1 MKGAFNHFQTLNA
14 LKTRKDLSMILF
26 GESLNVISNVIGK
39 EFKEPDPAKR
49 NPEPIQKEV
58 IEQKEKGMDYI
69 DINLGPAK
77 KFGTELMPWVVNVVQ
92 EAVPGMPLLLD
103 SSNIDAI
110 EAGLK
115 VAKPADK
122 PHIVNSI
129 MARPERYEIMVPMT
143 AKYDADFVA
152 LMWGPEGLPRDENER
167 AALAV
172 ELLYFANE
180 AGIPNEKIWV
190 DGIVTPVNIQQP
202 QAISLM
208 EFQGMLQDIAPGA
221 RSTCGLSNIS
231 NGPPNHLRPILNQTY
246 MVMLQKYGME
256 SVISDPLDIQLTAI
270 AKGQR
275 QDIVD
280 LIYGIMD
287 GNQPDMASLDKEM
300 QDYAKTVNVILGN
313 TLYSDSWLEL

>member
-1 MKGAFNHFQTLNA
+1 
-14 LKTRKDLSMILF
+14 MILF

-58 IEQKEKGMDYI
+58 IMQKEKGMDYI

-77 KFGTELMPWVVNVVQ
+77 KFGTELMPWVVQVVQ

-103 SSNIDAI
+103 TSNIDAI

-129 MARPERYEIMVPMT
+129 MARPERYESMVPMA

-152 LMWGPEGLPRDENER
+152 LMWGPDGLPRDENER

-208 EFQGMLQDIAPGA
+208 NFQGMLQDIAPGA
-221 RSTCGLSNIS
+221 KSTCGLSNIS

-256 SVISDPLDIQLTAI
+256 SVISDPLDEKLTSI
-270 AKGQR
+270 AKGER
-275 QDIVD
+275 QDIID
-280 LIYGIMD
+280 LVYAIMD
-287 GNQPDMASLDKEM
+287 GNQPDMGSLSKEM

>member
-1 MKGAFNHFQTLNA
+1 
-14 LKTRKDLSMILF
+14 MILF
-26 GESLNVISNVIGK
+26 GESLNVISTVIGK
-39 EFKEPDPAKR
+39 QFKEADPAKR
-49 NPEPIQKEV
+49 DPEPIQKEV
-58 IEQKEKGMDYI
+58 IMQKEKGMDYI

-77 KFGTELMPWVVNVVQ
+77 KFGTELMPWVIQVVQ

-103 SSNIDAI
+103 TSNIDAI

-115 VAKPADK
+115 VVKPADK
-122 PHIVNSI
+122 PHIINSI
-129 MARPERYEIMVPMT
+129 MARPERYEVMVPMA

-180 AGIPNEKIWV
+180 AGIANERIWV

-208 EFQGMLQDIAPGA
+208 QFQGMLQDIAPGA
-221 RSTCGLSNIS
+221 KSTCGLSNIS
-231 NGPPNHLRPILNQTY
+231 NGPPSNLRPILNQTY

-256 SVISDPLDIQLTAI
+256 SVISDPLDVQLTAI
-270 AKGQR
+270 AKGKR

-287 GNQPDMASLDKEM
+287 GTQPDIPSLSKEM

-313 TLYSDSWLEL
+313 TLYSDSWLDL